1 MHARYRPTLR
11 STEFRLLILPA
22 MLAIVGLLM
31 IFLVPTG
38 RVDWSWSDIW
48 VSLAFAGAVLGMS
61 LTFGIRG
68 FRGDQLIL
76 PLVATLSVIG
86 ILVIQRLHPDL
97 TALNP
102 GYATLAQRQLL
113 FLVTGLG
120 VLWLVVMLAGPFKV
134 MGWLKR
140 YKYTWLL
147 VSLGLQAATFVIGTG
162 PPGSGAKLW
171 IAAGPIQIQP
181 SEIVKITLV
190 IFLAGY
196 LDDKRELLGSS
207 WRLGRVSLPPIPY
220 LVPMGLMWAAS
231 LLTLV
236 ILNDLGSAL
245 MFFAVFLTM
254 LYLASGRPV
263 YVAIGVLT
271 FGLACVGAWQAFSR
285 VEIRVQNW
293 LDPWQDPFVAGYQPI
308 QSDFALASGGILG
321 TGFAQGSPW
330 YIPAVE
336 TDYIFSAIGEELG
349 LLGTLALLTMYF
361 LLTVRGFI
369 VAMRARDGF
378 AQLLAAGL
386 TSLIAFQTIII
397 VGGVIRLI
405 PLTGITL
412 PFMSYGGSSLLS
424 NFALVGL
431 LLHISSLPK
440 RG

>member
-1 MHARYRPTLR
+1 MRVRYRPTLR
-11 STEFRLLILPA
+11 STEFRLLIPPA
-22 MLAIVGLLM
+22 LLAVVGLLM

-38 RVDWSWSDIW
+38 QVAWSWSDIW

-68 FRGDQLIL
+68 FRGDQVIL

-86 ILVIQRLHPDL
+86 ILMIQRLHPDL
-97 TALNP
+97 TALDA

-113 FLVTGLG
+113 FLVVGLG
-120 VLWLVVMLAGPFKV
+120 VLWLAVMLAGPLNV
-134 MGWLKR
+134 MSWLKR

-147 VSLGLQAATFVIGTG
+147 VSLALQAATFLIGTG

-196 LDDKRELLGSS
+196 LDDKRDLLGSS
-207 WRLGRVSLPPIPY
+207 WQVGRASLPPIPY

-263 YVAIGVLT
+263 YVTIGI
-271 FGLACVGAWQAFSR
+271 FSFALACFGAWQAFSR

-308 QSDFALASGGILG
+308 QSDYALASGGILG

-349 LLGTLALLTMYF
+349 LLGTLALLTMY
-361 LLTVRGFI
+361 LLVTVRGFT
-369 VAMRARDGF
+369 VAMTVQDGF

-386 TSLIAFQTIII
+386 TSIIAFQTVII
-397 VGGVIRLI
+397 VGGVIRII

-412 PFMSYGGSSLLS
+412 PFLSYGGSSLLS

-440 RG
+440 RL

>member
-1 MHARYRPTLR
+1 MRARYQPTLR
-11 STEFRLLILPA
+11 LTEFRLLLPPA
-22 MLAIVGLLM
+22 LLAVVGMLM

-38 RVDWSWSDIW
+38 RVAWSWSDIW

-68 FRGDQLIL
+68 FRGDQVIL

-86 ILVIQRLHPDL
+86 ILMIQRLHPDL
-97 TALNP
+97 TALDA

-113 FLVTGLG
+113 FLVTGLA
-120 VLWLVVMLAGPFKV
+120 VLWLTVMLAGPMRV
-134 MGWLKR
+134 MTWLKR

-147 VSLGLQAATFVIGTG
+147 VSLALQAATFVIGTG

-171 IAAGPIQIQP
+171 IAAGPVQIQP

-196 LDDKRELLGSS
+196 LDDKRDLLGSS
-207 WRLGRVSLPPIPY
+207 WQLGRISLPPIPY
-220 LVPMGLMWAAS
+220 LLPMGLMWAAS

-263 YVAIGVLT
+263 YVAIGVIT
-271 FGLACVGAWQAFSR
+271 FALACFGAWKAFSR
-285 VEIRVQNW
+285 VEVRVQNW
-293 LDPWQDPFVAGYQPI
+293 LDPWKDPFVSGYQPI
-308 QSDFALASGGILG
+308 QSDYALSSGGILG
-321 TGFAQGSPW
+321 TGFAQGAPW

-349 LLGTLALLTMYF
+349 LLGTLALLTMYL
-361 LLTVRGFI
+361 LLTVRGFT
-369 VAMRARDGF
+369 VAMRVQDGF

-386 TSLIAFQTIII
+386 TSIIAFQTIII
-397 VGGVIRLI
+397 VGGVIRVI

-412 PFMSYGGSSLLS
+412 PFVSYGGSSLLS
-424 NFALVGL
+424 NFALIGL
-431 LLHISSLPK
+431 LLHISSLPR